1 MRIMDGTITA
11 LSVVAFVISIYGIP
25 LEPFALI
32 LIFAMISILPY
43 FVKNSR
49 IRIFGYFFFA
59 SCVYLNVGKL
69 LTQPEMLGS
78 YTFVLGLSIAN
89 AMGAVIST
97 MERSE
102 HAYTYSVA
110 AVAAYPSSFLMAF
123 RQLYPDVTTLLI
135 LLLITLSAMWVYFF
149 QSLKAPQLGVR
160 EGIIQAAEAAVL
172 TIPIFLLLIVIPWL
186 VYHVIKIEP
195 LSVGIY
201 LFRYTLLSFIAT
213 STAYVFRDF
222 VIYLGGYRK
231 GYKNGR
237 IVFTKDRSW

>member
-1 MRIMDGTITA
+1 MDVTITA
-11 LSVVAFVISIYGIP
+11 LSVIAFATCVYGIP

-32 LIFAMISILPY
+32 LIFAALSALPY

-59 SCVYLNVGKL
+59 SCVYLNVGRL
-69 LTQPEMLGS
+69 LIHPEMLGD
-78 YTFVLGLSIAN
+78 YIFVLGLSIAN

-97 MERSE
+97 MERAE
-102 HAYTYSVA
+102 HAYAYAIA

-149 QSLKAPQLGVR
+149 QSLKASQLGVR
-160 EGIIQAAEAAVL
+160 EGIIQAIEAAVL
-172 TIPIFLLLIVIPWL
+172 TLPIFLLLIIIPWL
-186 VYHVIKIEP
+186 IYHVIEMEP
-195 LSVGIY
+195 LSVGVY

-213 STAYVFRDF
+213 STAYILRDF
-222 VIYLGGYRK
+222 VAYLGGYRK
-231 GYKNGR
+231 SYKNGR
-237 IVFTKDRSW
+237 VIFTKDRSL